1 MLTLSH
7 ITHTYRRASRPA
19 LSDVTAEL
27 TPGVYGILGP
37 NGSGKTTLMNII
49 TDNLIPSSGEVRW
62 DGAPVRKMG
71 KAYRELL
78 GYMPQHQG
86 VYDDFTANRFLW
98 YMATLKGLDRKT
110 AAAKIEELLTLVN
123 LRGDAHRR
131 MGAFSGGM
139 KQRILIAQALL
150 GDPKLLILD
159 EPTAGLD
166 PKERIRIRNFISEI
180 AQDKIVL
187 LSTHVVGDVECI
199 AKEIMLLKTGQVIEC
214 APIHTLIDGV
224 QGKVWEADV
233 PGDTVGSLSGKY
245 LVSNLSAAAQEGTV
259 CARIIAEGEPDL
271 PGVRP
276 VRPTLEDVYLYH
288 FSDSDEVAVH

>member
-1 MLTLSH
+1 MTLTLSH
-7 ITHTYRRASRPA
+7 LTHTYRRAAKPA
-19 LSDVTAEL
+19 LCDVTAEL

-49 TDNLIPSSGEVRW
+49 TDNLVPSQGQVLW
-62 DGAPVRKMG
+62 DGTPVRSMG
-71 KAYRELL
+71 RAYRDIL

-98 YMATLKGLDRKT
+98 YMAALKGVQKKE
-110 AAAKIEELLTLVN
+110 AGEKIERLLGLVN

-150 GDPKLLILD
+150 NDPRLLILD
-159 EPTAGLD
+159 EPTAGLE

-187 LSTHVVGDVECI
+187 LCTHVVSDVECI
-199 AKEIMLLKTGQVIEC
+199 AKEIILLKQGVLLRCSPTHE
-214 APIHTLIDGV
+214 LIDSV
-224 QGKVWEADV
+224 TGKIWEADV
-233 PGDTVGSLSGKY
+233 TREELSALGSHY
-245 LVSNLSAAAQEGTV
+245 LVSNLSAASDGRIT
-259 CARIIAEGEPDL
+259 ARIIADEQPKLSDARL
-271 PGVRP
+271 VRP
-276 VRPTLEDVYLYH
+276 NLEDVYLYH
-288 FSDSDEVAVH
+288 FSDSEEVAVH